1 MKRKKSNVYCAIS
14 SEIITRK
21 EIFLINEAS
30 KFGDVIVGILTD
42 KAIAEYKSIPL
53 IKFEDRFEIISN
65 IKCVKKVIPQDTRDY
80 TENLNL
86 LRPDY
91 VLHEKNFWKTG
102 IQKNI
107 RKRVLTCLKKWKGK
121 LVEINLDNN
130 QETNNV
136 YEDRVESIK
145 NMPEY
150 RSSRLRRLIQNKKIT
165 RVMEVHSPISALLVE
180 KISLTRN
187 NKISEFDAFW
197 SSSLTD
203 SVLRGKPDIE
213 SVDSSTRIQT
223 VNEIFEVTT
232 KPLIFDGDTGGRIEH
247 LGYTV
252 KNLERLGVSA
262 IIIEDK
268 VGLKRNSLFGND
280 VKQKQDT
287 SKSFCNKIKVAKK
300 SQQTDDFMVIA
311 RIESLILGNGINDA
325 IMRSKKYIKAG
336 ADAIMIH
343 SKKEEPS
350 EIQKFC
356 KKYNLLSSKV
366 PLVLVPTTYNSMKE
380 DEMIKLGVKVVIY
393 ANHLMRSTIPSM
405 KNTALSI
412 LKNQRSFEIE
422 KKILSIA
429 DILDLIPGTKN

>member
-107 RKRVLTCLKKWKGK
+107 RKKVLTDLKKWKGK
-121 LVEINLDNN
+121 LIEINLKKNKEDNN
-130 QETNNV
+130 IFESK
-136 YEDRVESIK
+136 VESIK

-150 RSSRLRRLIQNKKIT
+150 RSSRLRRLIQNKKLT
-165 RVMEVHSPISALLVE
+165 RVMEVHSPISALLIE
-180 KISLTRN
+180 KISITQN
-187 NKISEFDAFW
+187 NKRNEFDAFW

-213 SVDSSTRIQT
+213 SVDNSTRIQT
-223 VNEIFEVTT
+223 INEIFEVTT
-232 KPLIFDGDTGGRIEH
+232 KPLIFDGDTGGKIEH
-247 LGYTV
+247 LGYTI

-268 VGLKRNSLFGND
+268 VGLKRNSLFGNE
-280 VKQKQDT
+280 VRQKQDT
-287 SKSFCNKIKVAKK
+287 IRSFCNKIKVAKK
-300 SQQTDDFMVIA
+300 SQQTEDFMVIA

-325 IMRSKKYIKAG
+325 IARSKKYIKAG

-343 SKKEEPS
+343 SKKEKPS
-350 EIQKFC
+350 EIKQFC
-356 KKYNLLSSKV
+356 KSYNLLTNRV

-380 DEMIKLGVKVVIY
+380 DVMIKLGVKVVIY